1 MASFKSIPLLKIIFP
16 YLLGIIYVLQ
26 FGIFKATAT
35 WFVIS
40 LILVSVTF
48 LVYYISKN
56 KTGFKKIIYII
67 SINFFLFILAHQS
80 FYVYNAKNNSTHY
93 THYIS
98 SLKQQ
103 SIASI
108 AEVPVLSEKGLK
120 LILNLKY
127 ISTNTKWETT
137 TGKTILYL
145 KKDSIH
151 AYNVGDYLF
160 LDCKWSYI
168 TEPKNPNEFNYKRYL
183 ENKNIFNIIY
193 SDSKHVLTYN
203 GLGKDNSYMLIGEKI
218 KSKIVSSLRNSN
230 LSDNAFA
237 ICSALLV
244 GFDDEINKDVLTSFS
259 HSGTLHILSVSGMHT
274 GVICGIILF
283 IFSYLDKEDK
293 HKKLKCTI
301 IISVLLLFT
310 TITGFSPSV
319 LRASL
324 MLSLIILGK
333 TFQKQSNSYNT
344 LLLSAFILLVTNPL
358 LIIDV
363 GFLLSYFA
371 VFGIMYLFPIL
382 DSLYFVENKILKWFW
397 SSCLISIAATIFTL
411 PITLYFFHQFPIWFV
426 FSNLVIIPISLLVM
440 LFALCVVVFTK
451 VLFLKSLFVS
461 ITNATVSLMIYF
473 SNLTDNNSYGYID
486 FISFGKLDVFFLT
499 ILIISILILI
509 SNKQYNYVVACLSI
523 CIIWMFV
530 TITQNYEQIKQHEL
544 IVFNIKQKSFFATR
558 IGNKLYCD
566 LNKIT
571 KPEFERYVKPY
582 LLNYKSLTVIDSKKS
597 GIVIN
602 NCAFVN
608 LTNKA
613 NSRLK
618 DSFNFILISNNSLV
632 NLTDFKDLKPLI
644 IVDGSNTY
652 KTINKLKKQCA
663 INHLK
668 FYNVKENGALILN
681 AN

>member
-16 YLLGIIYVLQ
+16 YLLGILFVLQ
-26 FGIFKATAT
+26 FGIIKNTAI
-35 WFVIS
+35 WFINS
-40 LILVSVTF
+40 TILVSITF
-48 LVYYISKN
+48 LIYHISKN
-56 KTGFKKIIYII
+56 KTGFKKIIYNI
-67 SINFFLFILAHQS
+67 SINVFLFILAHQS
-80 FYVYNAKNNSTHY
+80 FYVYNAKNDVTHY

-98 SLKQQ
+98 STQQQ
-103 SIASI
+103 SVVSI
-108 AEVPVLSEKGLK
+108 AEVPVVTIKGLK
-120 LILNLKY
+120 LVVNLKY
-127 ISTNTKWETT
+127 IDTKTKWKKTS
-137 TGKTILYL
+137 GKTIIYL
-145 KKDSIH
+145 KKDSLNT
-151 AYNVGDYLF
+151 YNVGDYLF
-160 LDCKWSYI
+160 LNTKWSYI

-193 SDSKHVLTYN
+193 SDSKHVLKYN
-203 GLGKDNSYMLIGEKI
+203 GFGKDDSYNLVGEKI

-230 LSDNAFA
+230 LSENAFA

-293 HKKLKCTI
+293 HKKLKCAI
-301 IISVLLLFT
+301 IITILLLFT

-344 LLLSAFILLVTNPL
+344 LLLSAFILLVANPL

-382 DSLYFVENKILKWFW
+382 DSLYFVENKLLKWFW

-411 PITLYFFHQFPIWFV
+411 PITLYFFHQFPVWFV
-426 FSNLVIIPISLLVM
+426 FSNLVIIPISLAVM

-451 VLFLKSLFVS
+451 VLFLKSFFVS
-461 ITNATVSLMIYF
+461 ITNATVSLMIYL
-473 SNLTDNNSYGYID
+473 SNLTDNASYGYVD
-486 FISFGKLDVFFLT
+486 YISFGKPDVFFLS
-499 ILIISILILI
+499 ILIISLLIII
-509 SNKQYNYVVACLSI
+509 SNKQYNYVVTSLCI
-523 CIIWMFV
+523 CIAWMFI
-530 TITQNYEQIKQHEL
+530 TITQNYEQLKQHEL

-558 IGNKLYCD
+558 IGNNLYCD

-571 KPEFERYVKPY
+571 KSEFERYVKPY
-582 LLNYKSLTVIDSKKS
+582 LLNYKSLTIIDSKKS
-597 GIVIN
+597 NITIN
-602 NCAFVN
+602 NRRFLN
-608 LTNKA
+608 LTSTNL
-613 NSRLK
+613 SSPS
-618 DSFNFILISNNSLV
+618 DSINFILISNNSLL
-632 NLTDFKDLKPLI
+632 NLTDFKDSKPLI
-644 IVDGSNTY
+644 IVDGSNNY
-652 KTINKLKKQCA
+652 KTIAKLKKQCTTY
-663 INHLK
+663 HLQ

-681 AN
+681 TN

>member
-1 MASFKSIPLLKIIFP
+1 MASFKSIPLLKISFP
-16 YLLGIIYVLQ
+16 YVIGILFVLQ
-26 FGIFKATAT
+26 FGIFKNTST
-35 WFVIS
+35 WFIS
-40 LILVSVTF
+40 STILVSITF
-48 LVYYISKN
+48 LIYHFSKN
-56 KTGFKKIIYII
+56 KTAFKKISYIS
-67 SINFFLFILAHQS
+67 SINVFLFLLAHQS
-80 FYVYNAKNNSTHY
+80 FYVYHAKNDAMHY
-93 THYIS
+93 ARYIS
-98 SLKQQ
+98 STQQQ
-103 SIASI
+103 SVVSI
-108 AEVPVLSEKGLK
+108 AEVPVVTEKGLK
-120 LILNLKY
+120 LVVNLKY
-127 ISTNTKWETT
+127 IYANSKWETT
-137 TGKTILYL
+137 TGKTIIYL
-145 KKDSIH
+145 KKDSLH
-151 AYNVGDYLF
+151 TYNVGDYLF
-160 LDCKWSYI
+160 LDTKWSYI

-193 SDSKHVLTYN
+193 ADSKHVIKYN
-203 GLGKDNSYMLIGEKI
+203 GLGTDHSLMLIGEKI
-218 KSKIVSSLRNSN
+218 KSKIVSSLRKSN
-230 LSDNAFA
+230 LSDDAFA

-244 GFDDEINKDVLTSFS
+244 GFDDEINKEVLTSFS

-293 HKKLKCTI
+293 HKKLKCAI
-301 IISVLLLFT
+301 IITVLLLFT

-319 LRASL
+319 LRATL

-344 LLLSAFILLVTNPL
+344 LLLSAFILLVANPL

-382 DSLYFVENKILKWFW
+382 DSLYFVENKLLKWFW

-411 PITLYFFHQFPIWFV
+411 PITLYFFHQFPVWFV

-451 VLFLKSLFVS
+451 VLFLKSFFVS
-461 ITNATVSLMIYF
+461 ITNTTVSLMIYF

-486 FISFGKLDVFFLT
+486 NISFGKLDVFFLSA
-499 ILIISILILI
+499 LIISLLILI
-509 SNKQYNYVVACLSI
+509 SNKQYNYVVASLCI
-523 CIIWMFV
+523 CIAWVFLSTAQI
-530 TITQNYEQIKQHEL
+530 YEHIKQNEI
-544 IVFNIKQKSFFATR
+544 IVFNVKQKSFFATR
-558 IGNKLYCD
+558 IGNNVYCD

-582 LLNYKSLTVIDSKKS
+582 LLNYKSLTIIDSKNS
-597 GIVIN
+597 AITIN
-602 NCAFVN
+602 NRAFVN
-608 LTNKA
+608 LTDKA
-613 NSRLK
+613 NLRPE

-632 NLTDFKDLKPLI
+632 NLTDFKDSKPLI

-652 KTINKLKKQCA
+652 KTITKLKKQCA
-663 INHLK
+663 SNHLK

-681 AN
+681 AY

>member
-16 YLLGIIYVLQ
+16 YLLGILFVLQ
-26 FGIFKATAT
+26 FGILPATAK

-40 LILVSVTF
+40 TIFVLITF
-48 LVYYISKN
+48 IVYYLAKN
-56 KTGFKKIIYII
+56 KTGFKKIIYIT
-67 SINFFLFILAHQS
+67 SINAFLFILAHQS
-80 FYVYNAKNNSTHY
+80 FYLYNAKNDLTNY
-93 THYIS
+93 TQYVS
-98 SLKQQ
+98 SKQQ
-103 SIASI
+103 QSVVVIS
-108 AEVPVLSEKGLK
+108 EVPVVTEKGLK
-120 LILNLKY
+120 LAVNLKY
-127 ISTNTKWETT
+127 INANSKWKTT
-137 TGKTILYL
+137 TGKTIIYL
-145 KKDSIH
+145 KKDSLNT
-151 AYNVGDYLF
+151 YNVGDYLF
-160 LDCKWSYI
+160 LNTKWSYI

-193 SDSKHVLTYN
+193 SDSKHVLKYN
-203 GLGKDNSYMLIGEKI
+203 GFGTDDSYILIGEKI
-218 KSKIVSSLRNSN
+218 KSKIVNSLRNSN
-230 LSDNAFA
+230 LSENAFS

-283 IFSYLDKEDK
+283 IFSYLDKNNK
-293 HKKLKCTI
+293 HKKIKCVVI
-301 IISVLLLFT
+301 ITVLFLFT

-344 LLLSAFILLVTNPL
+344 LLLSAFILLIVNPL

-382 DSLYFVENKILKWFW
+382 DSLLYVENKILKWFW

-451 VLFLKSLFVS
+451 VLFLKSLFVV
-461 ITNATVSLMIYF
+461 ITNASVSLMIYF
-473 SNLTDNNSYGYID
+473 SNLTDNSNYGYID
-486 FISFGKLDVFFLT
+486 NISFDKLDVMFLSL
-499 ILIISILILI
+499 LIVSVLILI
-509 SNKQYNYVVACLSI
+509 SNKQFNYVVASLCI
-523 CIIWMFV
+523 CISWMFL
-530 TITQNYEQIKQHEL
+530 TITQNYTQLKQHEL
-544 IVFNIKQKSFFATR
+544 IVFNVKQKSFFAIR
-558 IGNKLYCD
+558 IGNNLYCD

-571 KPEFERYVKPY
+571 KSDFERYIKPY
-582 LLNYKSLTVIDSKKS
+582 LLSYKKLTLIDSKKQC
-597 GIVIN
+597 ITIN
-602 NCAFVN
+602 NSTFIN
-608 LTNKA
+608 LT
-613 NSRLK
+613 STK
-618 DSFNFILISNNSLV
+618 DSPPKIDVNFILISNNSLV
-632 NLTDFKDLKPLI
+632 NLTDFKDSKPLI

-652 KTINKLKKQCA
+652 KTITKLKKQCA
-663 INHLK
+663 SNHLK

-681 AN
+681 AY